1 MIKFWRDQVIFTLE
15 KHSRWWLTKT
25 WRIVLLLSEMSVQV
39 QQGSIL
45 LLAISPLFSLARAVL
60 PELCPAVPRAG
71 AGHSL
76 AQVPPARAARA
87 SWLPSVSQLSHW
99 AGVSQPWDLGWGS
112 CLLFSASL
120 WSNNYQEAGENTG
133 LDCNHLATWKF
144 TSLHQKLSINIQE
157 WSKWV
162 LHSGDSHCS
171 YSLNVS
177 CLTSKARRLLGSFIT
192 DYLQASFYQS
202 PLKKYNKTC

>member
-1 MIKFWRDQVIFTLE
+1 MVTNKDLE
-15 KHSRWWLTKT
+15 DCSPIIWDECAGPARKHLVVSHLTS
-25 WRIVLLLSEMSVQV
+25 LLLGE
-39 QQGSIL
+39 GSAAWAL
-45 LLAISPLFSLARAVL
+45 PCCAPGRSRTQPGTSATSTGSSRLLASFCL
-60 PELCPAVPRAG
+60 
-71 AGHSL
+71 
-76 AQVPPARAARA
+76 
-87 SWLPSVSQLSHW
+87 WYQLSHW

-133 LDCNHLATWKF
+133 LGCNHLATWKF

-162 LHSGDSHCS
+162 FHSGDSHCS